1 MLVFSKHESRR
12 YKEYLAVLVISY
24 VLHLVRSIDFI
35 YALGCVLAVVIAV
48 EFISL
53 VLGLLL
59 TPIMYEQVYP
69 TKIRE
74 LKHSDGKHYQYIAE
88 INGKEIYSEVFY
100 KQPMDGLNIKV
111 WKFHSAYLFEV
122 KKATRKQLP
131 QTGDSP
137 AEKK

>member
-1 MLVFSKHESRR
+1 MLVFSIHESRR

-69 TKIRE
+69 TKLRE

-88 INGKEIYSEVFY
+88 INGKEIYSDVYY
-100 KQPMDGLNIKV
+100 KRPLDSVSIKV
-111 WKFHSAYLFEV
+111 WKFHTAYLFEV
-122 KKATRKQLP
+122 KKVTRK
-131 QTGDSP
+131 
-137 AEKK
+137 

>member
-53 VLGLLL
+53 ILGLLL

-69 TKIRE
+69 TKMRE

-100 KQPMDGLNIKV
+100 KQPMVGLNIKV

-122 KKATRKQLP
+122 KKATRK
-131 QTGDSP
+131 
-137 AEKK
+137 

>member
-88 INGKEIYSEVFY
+88 VNGKEIYSEVFY

-122 KKATRKQLP
+122 KKAT
-131 QTGDSP
+131 
-137 AEKK
+137 KK

>member
-1 MLVFSKHESRR
+1 MLVF
-12 YKEYLAVLVISY
+12 VISY

-53 VLGLLL
+53 ILGLLL

-122 KKATRKQLP
+122 KKATRK
-131 QTGDSP
+131 
-137 AEKK
+137 

>member
-122 KKATRKQLP
+122 KKATP